1 MTDKEVALEIIFRHE
16 KIIRERLLTDGF
28 MFDDEF
34 NEEIVSPV
42 AREIPSCIKKYFH
55 LRSEEDVIRDEINTE
70 ERSNGVFYF
79 SECNMDFQEVK
90 EIAKQHYGIN

>member
-1 MTDKEVALEIIFRHE
+1 MTDKEIALEIISRHE

-34 NEEIVSPV
+34 NERISSPV
-42 AREIPSCIKKYFH
+42 AREIPSCIKNYFH
-55 LRSEEDVIRDEINTE
+55 LRSEENVIRDEINTE
-70 ERSNGVFYF
+70 VRSNGVFYF

-90 EIAKQHYGIN
+90 EIAKQHYGMN